1 MGGSEEVGEAKSR
14 YRFRWAESEGDY
26 AALRRLN
33 HEIFAGEL
41 RQHAETAE
49 GVLVDRYEAK
59 SRFLL
64 AWREDELAG
73 MVSVH
78 GEPPYSIEQK
88 LADASLLD
96 RYQGRKLEVRL
107 LAIRP
112 GERNRMALAGLLG
125 HVLQTAREEG
135 FAWLLISG
143 LRERMGFYERLG
155 FAAIGP
161 AVQSGEACY
170 APMVMEVA
178 KAPEKI
184 EREFA
189 KWRMGR

>member
-1 MGGSEEVGEAKSR
+1 MSGYG
-14 YRFRWAESEGDY
+14 FRWAESDADY

-41 RQHAETAE
+41 RQHPETAE
-49 GVLVDRYEAK
+49 GVLIDRFEAK

-64 AWREDELAG
+64 AWRETELVG
-73 MVSVH
+73 MISVH
-78 GEPPYSIEQK
+78 GEPPYSAEQK
-88 LADASLLD
+88 LANPAALD
-96 RYQGRKLEVRL
+96 RYEGRKLEVRL

-112 GERNRMALAGLLG
+112 GQRNRMALAGLLG
-125 HVLQTAREEG
+125 HVLKTAREEG

-155 FAAIGP
+155 FVAIGP
-161 AVQSGEACY
+161 PVRSGEAWY

-178 KAPEKI
+178 QAPEKI

-189 KWRMGR
+189 KWRMSH